1 MSRVHVDKGVTLY
14 KPCGCPIWHV
24 DLKAR
29 GQRSRFSLRTT
40 SKDHA
45 LTLARQIAQETLSDS
60 WGVAIPRDVLF
71 DEFLETY
78 KTQAKIRNAKRTVDL
93 NVAALN
99 TFKQYLQEQ
108 FPHKPVF
115 HLSDITPQVLEGFQ
129 QYRIANGASPWTVNR
144 NLGTLST
151 FLGLA
156 LRQNCIRYNP
166 VRRIQ
171 PLPVIKNR
179 IPKILDPDQIK
190 DLLQR
195 VASPVPCHGRG
206 GKGQGNSR
214 PRQTPLLDL
223 VIFCLNTGARL
234 GEALYLE
241 WSDVDL
247 GNKTVAFRSKPDHL
261 LKDRDERSVKA
272 NEDVLAMLQRRKM
285 SCGKQRW
292 VFPSITGGVLSRANA
307 LREFKNVVK
316 GTSIAFATF
325 QILRKTFATTCA
337 AAGVPS
343 FILKAMMGHS
353 SVRTTERYYIGGTGG
368 GSYVPPCVG

>member
-45 LTLARQIAQETLSDS
+45 LTLARQIAQEALSDS

-99 TFKQYLQEQ
+99 TFKEFLQKQ

-129 QYRIANGASPWTVNR
+129 RNRVEAGNSHGTVNR
-144 NLGTLST
+144 SLCTLSV
-151 FLGLA
+151 FFSLA
-156 LRQNCIRYNP
+156 LRRNCVRFNP
-166 VRRIQ
+166 VRRVE
-171 PLPVIKNR
+171 PLPMIKSR
-179 IPKILDPDQIK
+179 VPKILFPEEIK
-190 DLLQR
+190 VLI
-195 VASPVPCHGRG
+195 AAAENPIPFHGRG
-206 GKGQGNSR
+206 KKGRGNSR
-214 PRQTPLLDL
+214 ARMTPLWDMI
-223 VIFCLNTGARL
+223 VFDLNTGARL
-234 GEALYLE
+234 GEMLYLE
-241 WSDVDL
+241 WVDVDL
-247 GNKTVAFRSKPDHL
+247 DNATVTFRNKPEHM
-261 LKDRDERSVKA
+261 LKDREERSVKA
-272 NEDVLAMLQRRKM
+272 NETVLAILRRRKLL
-285 SCGKQRW
+285 CGNQRW
-292 VFPSITGGVLSRANA
+292 VFPSTNGTVLSRCNVF
-307 LREFKNVVK
+307 RELKNV
-316 GTSIAFATF
+316 ATQAKVPHANF
-325 QILRKTFATTCA
+325 QILRRTFATTCA